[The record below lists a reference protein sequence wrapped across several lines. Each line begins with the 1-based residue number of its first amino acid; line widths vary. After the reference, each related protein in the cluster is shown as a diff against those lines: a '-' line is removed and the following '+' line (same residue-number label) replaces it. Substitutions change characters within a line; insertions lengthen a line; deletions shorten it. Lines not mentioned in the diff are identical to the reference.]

1 MIARI
6 TENLIDHLES
16 PASGQQVYRDDK
28 LRGFGVRITASGV
41 KSFIVEKRI
50 GSTVRRKTLGRTSD
64 LTVKDARTLAQTFL
78 GSVAKGIDPVA
89 EQKDQRIRSVTLQ
102 EVFNDYLT
110 VRKTLKPNTV
120 HDYRRIMRE
129 NFSDWLQRPLQT
141 ITKDKVAKR
150 HLEIGQR
157 SPARAN
163 NSMRVLRALFNFAAG
178 QYEDSKGRGL
188 FQENP
193 VGRLSHTRAWYRIE
207 RRRTWIRPTDMSA
220 WYQGVMSLTDQGDS
234 LGETVRDYLLF
245 TLFTGL
251 RKTEGLT
258 LTWDNVDLQERSF
271 IIPDT
276 KNREPHILPLSDFL
290 HELLSKRQETRLNE
304 FIFAGTG
311 RRGHLIEPHRQIQR
325 VIQQSGVKFGLHDLR
340 RTFITIAEGLD
351 ISAYALKRLLNHK
364 MRHDVT
370 AGYIMTDVN
379 RLRAPMQQ
387 ITDQL
392 LSYMTGTG
400 NSNVVPLPLKTKRG

>member
-1 MIARI
+1 MIIRI

-64 LTVKDARTLAQTFL
+64 LTVKEARTLAQTFL

-102 EVFNDYLT
+102 EVFDDYLT

-178 QYEDSKGRGL
+178 QYEDSKGRCL
-188 FQENP
+188 FPGNP

-207 RRRTWIRPTDMSA
+207 RRRTWIRPTDMPA
-220 WYQGVMSLTDQGDS
+220 WYQGVMSLTNLGDS
-234 LGETVRDYLLF
+234 LGDTVRDYLLF

-258 LTWDNVDLQERSF
+258 LTWQNVDLQERSF
-271 IIPDT
+271 VIPDT
-276 KNREPHILPLSDFL
+276 KNREPHILPMSDFL

-351 ISAYALKRLLNHK
+351 ISVYALKRLLNHK

-400 NSNVVPLPLKTKRG
+400 SSNVVPLPLKTNRG